1 MELKLKQITFP
12 EVIEFNFD
20 ELKAEIKERTEKYV
34 DLVYTDDQIK
44 DAKKDVAALRKFTK
58 ALSDERIKVKKD
70 ILKPYEDFEGKIKDL
85 TAIVDTA
92 ITGID
97 KQVKDYEDKKKEE
110 KMDDILL
117 VWNRKEVPEWLHISK
132 VFDEKWLNASVT
144 LKKVEEE
151 IDARLEQI
159 QKDLATLAN
168 LSEFSFEA
176 TEVYKDTIDINKAIH
191 EGIRLSDIQKRKA
204 EQEAKMKETVNS
216 PDGGVYVQDD
226 DKQGFT
232 YHEPQKQEVCFRCWL
247 STEDAAAL
255 REFFKSKNIKY
266 GAI

>member
-1 MELKLKQITFP
+1 MELKLKEITFP

-20 ELKAEIKERTEKYV
+20 ELKAEIQERTEKYV

-44 DAKKDVAALRKFTK
+44 DAKKDVATLRKFTK

-70 ILKPYEDFEGKIKDL
+70 ILKPYDEFEGKVKEL
-85 TAIVDTA
+85 TAIVDKA
-92 ITGID
+92 IDGID
-97 KQVKDYEDKKKEE
+97 KQVKAFEDEKKGKKLDEI
-110 KMDDILL
+110 MDKYSNMDFPDWVTFNKI
-117 VWNRKEVPEWLHISK
+117 
-132 VFDEKWLNASVT
+132 FDEKWLNASVT

-151 IDARLEQI
+151 LDAKLEQI

-176 TEVYKDTIDINKAIH
+176 TEVYKDTIDINKAIQ
-191 EGIRLSDIQKRKA
+191 EGIRLSEIQKRKA
-204 EQEAKMKETVNS
+204 EAEAQMKEVAVAESAPTT
-216 PDGGVYVQDD
+216 QDTAQAV
-226 DKQGFT
+226 K
-232 YHEPQKQEVCFRCWL
+232 KSEVCFRCWL

-255 REFFKSKNIKY
+255 REFFKSRNIKY

>member
-1 MELKLKQITFP
+1 MELKLKEITFP

-34 DLVYTDDQIK
+34 GLVYTDDQIK

-85 TAIVDTA
+85 TAIVDKA
-92 ITGID
+92 IDGID
-97 KQVKDYEDKKKEE
+97 KQVKEYEDQKKQE
-110 KMDDILL
+110 KMDEIFLI
-117 VWNRKEVPEWLHISK
+117 WNKKEVPEWLLISK

-144 LKKVEEE
+144 LKKAEEE

-159 QKDLATLAN
+159 QRDLATLAN

-176 TEVYKDTIDINKAIH
+176 TEVYKDTVDINKAIQ
-191 EGIRLSDIQKRKA
+191 EGIRLSEIQKRKA
-204 EQEAKMKETVNS
+204 DQEAKMKEAALEAATSFNNMAEATAEVVKKS
-216 PDGGVYVQDD
+216 
-226 DKQGFT
+226 
-232 YHEPQKQEVCFRCWL
+232 EVCFRCWL

-255 REFFKSKNIKY
+255 REFFKSRNIKY

>member
-1 MELKLKQITFP
+1 MELKLKEITFP

-20 ELKAEIKERTEKYV
+20 ELRAEIKERTEKYV
-34 DLVYTDDQIK
+34 GLVYTDDQIK

-70 ILKPYEDFEGKIKDL
+70 ILKPYEEFEGKVKEL
-85 TAIVDTA
+85 TAIVDEA

-97 KQVKDYEDKKKEE
+97 KQVKEYEDKKKQE
-110 KMDDILL
+110 KMDEILL
-117 VWNRKEVPEWLHISK
+117 LWNEKETPEWLHISK

-151 IDARLEQI
+151 IDEKLEQI
-159 QKDLATLAN
+159 ERDLATLSN

-176 TEVYKDTIDINKAIH
+176 TEVYKDTVDINKAIQ
-191 EGIRLSDIQKRKA
+191 EGIRLADIQKRKA
-204 EQEAKMKETVNS
+204 EAQMKEVAVAESAPTT
-216 PDGGVYVQDD
+216 QDTAPAV
-226 DKQGFT
+226 K
-232 YHEPQKQEVCFRCWL
+232 KSEVCFRCWL

-255 REFFKSKNIKY
+255 REFFKKRNIEY
-266 GAI
+266 GVI